1 MVRAA
6 RIPATRTGTPTGNTG
21 TRVVT
26 ESAASPARNRYGF
39 VMIVSAPSNNLA
51 RKARATHF
59 PLEPGGSKPQAT
71 EKRGVPEVY
80 AQVPGG
86 ATGIGPPGQLA
97 GGGGGPVRA
106 GSGGRGA
113 GARTFRGLDAPGGKT
128 DLEVS
133 GAHGDDLL
141 PNRLLAPF
149 GRPEHQTAPSSGS
162 ADLGGAGARPAG
174 PLDQLLDPIIADGRR
189 KGLPGLPL
197 FREGGRRAVP
207 VGGDQRGSDRM
218 RRGDHPIESG
228 ADASIPV
235 QVPFHHVPVRD
246 AGRSRPAGIDQ
257 NDPSP
262 QRFEVDRQPLD
273 PRTFDA

>member
-39 VMIVSAPSNNLA
+39 VMIVSAPSNILA

-97 GGGGGPVRA
+97 GGGGGPARA
-106 GSGGRGA
+106 RSRGRGA
-113 GARTFRGLDAPGGKT
+113 RAWTFRGLDAPRSKT
-128 DLEVS
+128 DLEDS
-133 GAHGDDLL
+133 GPHGDHLL
-141 PNRLLAPF
+141 PNRLLAPL
-149 GRPEHQTAPSSGS
+149 GRPEHQTATTSG
-162 ADLGGAGARPAG
+162 APDPGGAGGRPAG
-174 PLDQLLDPIIADGRR
+174 PL
-189 KGLPGLPL
+189 
-197 FREGGRRAVP
+197 
-207 VGGDQRGSDRM
+207 
-218 RRGDHPIESG
+218 
-228 ADASIPV
+228 
-235 QVPFHHVPVRD
+235 HH
-246 AGRSRPAGIDQ
+246 
-257 NDPSP
+257 
-262 QRFEVDRQPLD
+262 
-273 PRTFDA
+273 